1 MYETLIEVD
10 QLKALDNP
18 LIFDCRFVLSTQAE
32 DRDAGQRAFA
42 EGHIPG
48 AHYLHLEDDL
58 SSPITPDSGRHPL
71 PDPNRLLARLRAL
84 GLQPERQVVLYDAS
98 GGAFAARGWWL
109 LRWLGHRAVAVLNG
123 GWPAWQ
129 ATGEATER
137 GADSE
142 ATSAEVEAVG
152 QLGEVV
158 TAAQL
163 QQALANDACLLVD
176 ARAGERFRGDVEPL
190 DPVAG
195 HVPGAVNLPFTEH
208 LVEGRFQTPEKLR
221 EKWQALLAGRPA
233 SDVVHMCGSGATA
246 CVNLLTMEY
255 AGLSGSKLYAGSW
268 SEWIRDPARPVVTGA

>member
-10 QLKALDNP
+10 QLKALETP
-18 LIFDCRFVLSTQAE
+18 LIFDCRFVLSTQPE

-58 SSPITPDSGRHPL
+58 SSPITPASGRHPL
-71 PDPNRLLARLRAL
+71 PDPDRLLAKLTAL
-84 GLQPERQVVLYDAS
+84 GLTAERQVVLYDAS

-129 ATGEATER
+129 AAGEPSEQGAGTEVLSTA
-137 GADSE
+137 GVS
-142 ATSAEVEAVG
+142 SHP
-152 QLGEVV
+152 GEVV

-163 QQALANDACLLVD
+163 QQVLANDACLLVD
-176 ARAGERFRGDVEPL
+176 ARAAERFRGDVEPL
-190 DPVAG
+190 DPIAG

-208 LVEGRFQTPEKLR
+208 LVDGRFVPAEQML
-221 EKWQALLAGRPA
+221 EKWQAVLAGRAA
-233 SDVVHMCGSGATA
+233 SEVVHMCGSGATA
-246 CVNLLTMEY
+246 CVNLLTMEHV
-255 AGLSGSKLYAGSW
+255 GLTGSKLYAGSW
-268 SEWIRDPARPVVTGA
+268 SEWIRDPARPVATGA